1 MSNAIANKDN
11 GSKIS
16 LKGAEELRD
25 SINLGLKALTKG
37 YIAIMP
43 QFNKLYDTKGFK
55 ALGYKNIDDCAKFEF
70 GMSHGMVVGLRKVWD
85 LIGTVT
91 VNNEY
96 IIPDKYSEWGYT
108 QLLCIATNKAQFEEA
123 NIKPFEVF
131 TPDMTVKAMTAT
143 LKETLADKAIAQ
155 DNGAIDVTEDSAKA
169 EASKG
174 NEAEASKG
182 NEAEASKGNEAEA
195 KDIFTAMLDNLA
207 TMRKVF
213 KDCKEAKVIADLDGI
228 EALVKDL
235 KSQYKKIK

>member
-174 NEAEASKG
+174 NEAEA
-182 NEAEASKGNEAEA
+182 

>member
-1 MSNAIANKDN
+1 MSKAITNKDN

-43 QFNKLYDTKGFK
+43 QFNKLYDTKGFR

-131 TPDMTVKAMTAT
+131 TPDMTVRAMAAT
-143 LKETLADKAIAQ
+143 LKSTLADKTSEQ
-155 DNGAIDVTEDSAKA
+155 DNNAIDVTEDSATAEEPNAEEPKSEEPKSNNDVDTPIEIIENMIITVGVLRTEFEGKVKA
-169 EASKG
+169 ERLAL
-174 NEAEASKG
+174 
-182 NEAEASKGNEAEA
+182 
-195 KDIFTAMLDNLA
+195 LDA
-207 TMRKVF
+207 
-213 KDCKEAKVIADLDGI
+213 I
-228 EALVKDL
+228 EANLKDF
-235 KSQYKKIK
+235 KKEVKKIK